1 MNKYFQ
7 LGVSCWL
14 SKESLGGYF
23 DEVEYGKSITK
34 QVAQLLSGHPSKC
47 VMHRN
52 HFCCHAFLTD
62 ICSRGLKEHFIAQCF
77 CHDF

>member
-23 DEVEYGKSITK
+23 DEVEYGKAITK
-34 QVAQLLSGHPSKC
+34 TVAQLLSGHPSKFIT
-47 VMHRN
+47 HGN
-52 HFCCHAFLTD
+52 HLGCRLFLP
-62 ICSRGLKEHFIAQCF
+62 
-77 CHDF
+77 